1 MNRPRKQIYTM
12 DMYLNKIKD
21 MDIRNDSYTQ
31 RQFVWGNEQIN
42 ELIVTVLTE
51 DYIPPIILAEV
62 DNSQLWIVD
71 GGQRSSSFSQ
81 FRYGN
86 YKITSAIENPIIPY
100 KKKTIDGQGN
110 IMWEDALFDI
120 KNKTYDKLP
129 EELKKK
135 FNEYQIETAI
145 HEDCD
150 ARRIAQLIKRYN
162 NHTSMN
168 GNQKAFTY
176 VDNFA
181 REVRNILDS
190 RFFLD
195 CGVYT
200 EKERSKGVLERV
212 VLESVMCMF
221 HFDQWKKQP
230 KQMAS
235 FLNENSSIEEFNL
248 FHSLIER
255 LENIITEDLRCL
267 FRSKDSFIWL
277 TMFKNFTE
285 LGIDDAKFAEFLRA
299 FKDTLKTKD
308 VEGKTF
314 VELDENRGT
323 KDKAVIS
330 AKLQILTTL
339 MCEYF
344 GINKE
349 FLNKDSV
356 LTFAQENVSAEING
370 EDIEL
375 YTEILEDLLKGETTK
390 SIAIKN
396 KPSVISV
403 IAFACINDIDLD
415 SYISSILSEID
426 FVEDQKENYLS
437 LKRRVVEYSNVLP
450 V

>member
-1 MNRPRKQIYTM
+1 MNRPRKQTYTM
-12 DMYLNKIKD
+12 DMYLSKIKD
-21 MDIRNDSYTQ
+21 RDIRNDSDTQ
-31 RQFVWGNEQIN
+31 RQFVWSNEQIN

-86 YKITSAIENPIIPY
+86 YKITSAIENSIIPY
-100 KKKTIDGQGN
+100 KRKEIDECGG
-110 IMWEDALFDI
+110 IAWIDDTFDI
-120 KNKTYDKLP
+120 KNKTFDKLP

-168 GNQKAFTY
+168 SNQKAFTY

-181 REVRNILDS
+181 REVRDILDS

-200 EKERSKGVLERV
+200 EKERNKGVLERV

-221 HFDQWKKQP
+221 HFDEWKKQP
-230 KQMAS
+230 KHMAS
-235 FLNENSSIEEFNL
+235 FLNENSSTDEFNM
-248 FHSLIER
+248 FNSFIER
-255 LENIITEDLRCL
+255 LENIITESLKDL
-267 FRSKDSFIWL
+267 FTSKDSFIWF
-277 TMFKNFTE
+277 TMFEKFTK
-285 LGIDDAKFAEFLRA
+285 LGIDDGKFADFLRA
-299 FKDTLKTKD
+299 FKSGLKA
-308 VEGKTF
+308 KTVDGTSF

-323 KDKAVIS
+323 KDKAVIA
-330 AKLQILTTL
+330 AKLNLLTKL
-339 MCEYF
+339 MCEYL
-344 GINKE
+344 GVNQE
-349 FLNKDSV
+349 FLNNDAI
-356 LTFAQENVSAEING
+356 LTFVQENVDTEINE

-375 YTEILEDLLKGETTK
+375 YSEMLTDLIGDTQLKDV
-390 SIAIKN
+390 AFKN
-396 KPSVISV
+396 KPSVISI
-403 IAFACINDIDLD
+403 IAFACMNDIDLD
-415 SYISSILSEID
+415 GYITTLLSDTLLSDSQE
-426 FVEDQKENYLS
+426 ENYLNMKS
-437 LKRRVVEYSNVLP
+437 RLEACIP
-450 V
+450 VSA